1 MSPLHNLNDSYA
13 YIHQIWYKQFN
24 LMSIRRVKSA
34 VKQLLVNY
42 YKKTNV
48 ISYHDQQKRITA
60 NIIASV
66 AKSRCLV

>member
-13 YIHQIWYKQFN
+13 YSHQIWYKQCN

-48 ISYHDQQKRITA
+48 ISYHDRQYE
-60 NIIASV
+60 
-66 AKSRCLV
+66 